1 MAHGTAMGWHDD
13 GSLGARV
20 ILEQGQIVEQTF
32 WDAGEHFDGSA
43 EDASE
48 VSASP

>member
-1 MAHGTAMGWHDD
+1 MACDCG
-13 GSLGARV
+13 V
-20 ILEQGQIVEQTF
+20 KPQGQIVEQTF

-43 EDASE
+43 EDASK

>member
-1 MAHGTAMGWHDD
+1 MPAAHGLRLRCQTA
-13 GSLGARV
+13 
-20 ILEQGQIVEQTF
+20 GQIVEQTF

-43 EDASE
+43 EDTSE